1 MKGKTKVAFWSKT
14 DEPLRSKIR
23 LFENLYKRNDLS
35 LLVIDRNLQKKIKE
49 HIKNQAASLIVLNQ
63 FSRCIFF

>member
-1 MKGKTKVAFWSKT
+1 MKGKTKAAFWSKT

-49 HIKNQAASLIVLNQ
+49 HIKD
-63 FSRCIFF
+63 

>member
-1 MKGKTKVAFWSKT
+1 MKGKKKVAFWSKT

-35 LLVIDRNLQKKIKE
+35 LLVIDRNFQKKIKE
-49 HIKNQAASLIVLNQ
+49 HIKN
-63 FSRCIFF
+63 

>member
-35 LLVIDRNLQKKIKE
+35 LLVIDRNLQKKKLKSTLKTRL
-49 HIKNQAASLIVLNQ
+49 HL
-63 FSRCIFF
+63 

>member
-35 LLVIDRNLQKKIKE
+35 LLVIDRNLQKEIKE
-49 HIKNQAASLIVLNQ
+49 HIKN
-63 FSRCIFF
+63 